1 MQMPEQHYDLV
12 IIGAGAGGLIAA
24 DFAVRLGAKT
34 ALVEKDRIGGD
45 CTWTGCV
52 PSKTLLKI
60 ARVAHQMRIASRYG
74 ITSGSPSIDMAK
86 VHDYV
91 QGAVHQI
98 YQGTTPEALRA
109 KDIDAYLG
117 GARFVDASKIVAGDA
132 TLHAKHFLITTGAA
146 PVIPEISG
154 LRDVPFVTYH
164 QIFDVRDFP
173 RSMIVIGGGPVGAE
187 ISQAYHRLG
196 AQVTVVAD
204 TLLPKEDED
213 VRELM
218 ERVFA
223 GEAIRQ
229 IKGRAKAA
237 RKEGDSI
244 VLSTSDNEATGD
256 LLLVAAGR
264 KPNVEGLDLEKAGVK
279 YSNKGITVD
288 DELRTSASHIYAA
301 GDVLGGYEFSH
312 FAGWQ
317 AFQAVRNAL
326 LPGNS
331 SGHTDVVPWVTFTDP
346 EVAHVGLGEEQA
358 RSRFGNDLKVR
369 RWPIEKIDRAVCEDD
384 RNGFIKVMA
393 KSDGSIVGATIVG
406 ERAGEAIT
414 EIVVAMKHGL
424 KVGDIA
430 GTIHPYPT
438 YSTGIQLATTE
449 MAIEKRLSGAS
460 GKIIRGLS
468 AVAR

>member
-1 MQMPEQHYDLV
+1 MSKQQYDMV

-24 DFAVRLGAKT
+24 GFAVQLGAKV
-34 ALVEKDRIGGD
+34 AIVEKDRIGGD

-52 PSKTLLKI
+52 PSKALLKVAKI
-60 ARVAHQMRIASRYG
+60 AHHVRTASQYG
-74 ITSGSPSIDMAK
+74 ITSTAPEIDMTK
-86 VHDYV
+86 VRDYV
-91 QGAVHQI
+91 KGAVQQI

-109 KDIDAYLG
+109 KGIDVYLG
-117 GARFVDASKIVAGDA
+117 GARFLDASKIIAGDA
-132 TLHAKHFLITTGAA
+132 TLHAKHFLIATGAS

-154 LRDVPFVTYH
+154 LGDVPFVTYH
-164 QIFDVRDFP
+164 QIFDVRDLP
-173 RSMIVIGGGPVGAE
+173 RSMIVVGGGPVGAE
-187 ISQAYHRLG
+187 ISQAYQRLG
-196 AQVTVVAD
+196 AQVTIVGE

-218 ERVFA
+218 EQVFTGEGIRRV
-223 GEAIRQ
+223 
-229 IKGRAKAA
+229 KGRAKAA
-237 RKEGDSI
+237 RKEGDLI
-244 VLSTSDNEATGD
+244 VVSTGQTEARGN

-279 YSNKGITVD
+279 YTNKGITVD
-288 DELRTSASHIYAA
+288 NELRTTVSHIYAA
-301 GDVLGGYEFSH
+301 GDILGTYEFSH

-317 AFQAVRNAL
+317 AFQAARNAL

-331 SGHTDVVPWVTFTDP
+331 SGKTDIVPWVTFTDP
-346 EVAHVGLGEEQA
+346 EVAHVGLAELQA
-358 RSRFGNDLKVR
+358 RSQFGNELKVR

-384 RNGFIKVMA
+384 RNGFIKILA
-393 KSDGSIVGATIVG
+393 KSDGSILGATIVG

-414 EIVVAMKHGL
+414 EIVLAMKHGL
-424 KVGDIA
+424 KVGDVA

-438 YSTGIQLATTE
+438 YSTGVQLLTTE

>member
-1 MQMPEQHYDLV
+1 MQMPEQQYDLV

-45 CTWTGCV
+45 CTWTGCI

-60 ARVAHQMRIASRYG
+60 ARIAHQMRIASRYG
-74 ITSGSPSIDMAK
+74 ITSTPPVIDMSK

-91 QGAVHQI
+91 QDAVQQI

-109 KDIDAYLG
+109 KGIDVYLG
-117 GARFVDASKIVAGDA
+117 GARFLDSSNIVAGDA
-132 TLHAKHFLITTGAA
+132 KLHAKHFLITTGASPA
-146 PVIPEISG
+146 IPEISG

-164 QIFDVRDFP
+164 QIFDVRDLP
-173 RSMIVIGGGPVGAE
+173 RSMIVIGGGPVSAE
-187 ISQAYHRLG
+187 ISQAYQRLG
-196 AQVTVVAD
+196 TQVTIVAD
-204 TLLPKEDED
+204 RLLPKEDQD

-223 GEAIRQ
+223 GEGIRRV
-229 IKGRAKAA
+229 KGRAKAA
-237 RKEGDSI
+237 RKEGDLI
-244 VLSTSDNEATGD
+244 LVSTSDNEAKGN

-279 YSNKGITVD
+279 YNNKGITVD
-288 DELRTSASHIYAA
+288 DELRTTVSHIYAA

-346 EVAHVGLGEEQA
+346 EVARAGLGEEQA
-358 RSRFGNDLKVR
+358 QSRFGNDLKVR

-384 RNGFIKVMA
+384 RDGFIKVLA
-393 KSDGSIVGATIVG
+393 KADGSILGATIVG

-424 KVGDIA
+424 KVGDVA

-438 YSTGIQLATTE
+438 YSTGVQLVTTE
-449 MAIEKRLSGAS
+449 LAIEKRLSGAS

>member
-1 MQMPEQHYDLV
+1 
-12 IIGAGAGGLIAA
+12 
-24 DFAVRLGAKT
+24 
-34 ALVEKDRIGGD
+34 
-45 CTWTGCV
+45 
-52 PSKTLLKI
+52 
-60 ARVAHQMRIASRYG
+60 
-74 ITSGSPSIDMAK
+74 
-86 VHDYV
+86 
-91 QGAVHQI
+91 
-98 YQGTTPEALRA
+98 
-109 KDIDAYLG
+109 
-117 GARFVDASKIVAGDA
+117 
-132 TLHAKHFLITTGAA
+132 
-146 PVIPEISG
+146 
-154 LRDVPFVTYH
+154 
-164 QIFDVRDFP
+164 
-173 RSMIVIGGGPVGAE
+173 
-187 ISQAYHRLG
+187 
-196 AQVTVVAD
+196 VTVVGD

-218 ERVFA
+218 EGVFA
-223 GEAIRQ
+223 GEGIRQ

-244 VLSTSDNEATGD
+244 VVSTDENEARGD
-256 LLLVAAGR
+256 LLFVAAGR

-331 SGHTDVVPWVTFTDP
+331 SGHTDIVPWVTFTDP

-438 YSTGIQLATTE
+438 YSTGVQLATAE

>member
-1 MQMPEQHYDLV
+1 MPEQQYDVV

-24 DFAVRLGAKT
+24 GFAAQLGARV

-52 PSKTLLKI
+52 PSKALLKVAKI
-60 ARVAHQMRIASRYG
+60 AHHVRTASRYG
-74 ITSGSPSIDMAK
+74 ITSTPPAIEMTK

-91 QGAVHQI
+91 QGAVQQI
-98 YQGTTPEALRA
+98 YEGTTPEALRA
-109 KDIDAYLG
+109 KGIDVYLG
-117 GARFVDASKIVAGDA
+117 SARFLDGSKIIAGDT
-132 TLHAKHFLITTGAA
+132 TLHAKHFLITTGAS
-146 PVIPEISG
+146 PVIPEIFG

-164 QIFDVRDFP
+164 HIFDVRDLP
-173 RSMIVIGGGPVGAE
+173 RSMIVVGGGPVGAE
-187 ISQAYHRLG
+187 ISQAYQRLG
-196 AQVTVVAD
+196 AQVTIIAD
-204 TLLPKEDED
+204 ALLPKEDGD

-223 GEAIRQ
+223 GEGIRRV
-229 IKGRAKAA
+229 KGRAKAA
-237 RKEGDSI
+237 RKEGDLI
-244 VLSTSDNEATGD
+244 VVSTGETEARGN

-279 YSNKGITVD
+279 YTNKGITVD
-288 DELRTSASHIYAA
+288 NELRTTVSHIYAA

-317 AFQAVRNAL
+317 AFQAARNAL

-331 SGHTDVVPWVTFTDP
+331 SGKTDIVPWVTFTDP
-346 EVAHVGLGEEQA
+346 EVAHVGLGEAEA

-369 RWPIEKIDRAVCEDD
+369 RLPIGKIDRAVCEDD
-384 RNGFIKVMA
+384 RNGFIKVLA
-393 KSDGSIVGATIVG
+393 KSDGSILGATVVG

-414 EIVVAMKHGL
+414 EIVIAMKHGL
-424 KVGDIA
+424 KVGDVA

-438 YSTGIQLATTE
+438 YSTGVQLVTTE
-449 MAIEKRLSGAS
+449 MAIEKRLSGTS
-460 GKIIRGLS
+460 GKIIRRLS
-468 AVAR
+468 AIAR

>member
-1 MQMPEQHYDLV
+1 MPEQQYDLI

-52 PSKTLLKI
+52 PSKALLQVAK
-60 ARVAHQMRIASRYG
+60 VAHHVRTASRYG
-74 ITSGSPSIDMAK
+74 ITSTPPAIEMRQ
-86 VHDYV
+86 VRDYIQGTV
-91 QGAVHQI
+91 QQI

-109 KDIDAYLG
+109 KGIDVYLG
-117 GARFVDASKIVAGDA
+117 GARFLDASKIVAGDA
-132 TLHAKHFLITTGAA
+132 TLHAKHFLITTGAS

-164 QIFDVRDFP
+164 HIFDIRELP
-173 RSMIVIGGGPVGAE
+173 RSMIVVGGGPVGAE
-187 ISQAYHRLG
+187 ISQAYQRLG
-196 AQVTVVAD
+196 AQVTVIAD

-213 VRELM
+213 VHGLV
-218 ERVFA
+218 ERVFM
-223 GEAIRQ
+223 GEGIQR

-237 RKEGDSI
+237 RKEGDLI
-244 VLSTSDNEATGD
+244 VVSTGETEARGA

-264 KPNVEGLDLEKAGVK
+264 KPNIEGLDLKKVGVK
-279 YSNKGITVD
+279 YTNKGISVD
-288 DELRTSASHIYAA
+288 DGLRTTVNHIYAA
-301 GDVLGGYEFSH
+301 GDVLGSYEFSH

-331 SGHTDVVPWVTFTDP
+331 SGRTDIVPWVTFTDP
-346 EVAHVGLGEEQA
+346 EVAHVGLAETQA
-358 RSRFGNDLKVR
+358 QSQFGSNLKVH

-384 RNGFIKVMA
+384 RNGFIKILA
-393 KSDGSIVGATIVG
+393 KADGSILGATIVA

-414 EIVVAMKHGL
+414 EIVIAMKHGL
-424 KVGDIA
+424 KVGDVA

-438 YSTGIQLATTE
+438 YSTGVQLLTTE
-449 MAIEKRLSGAS
+449 MAIEKRFSGTS

>member
-1 MQMPEQHYDLV
+1 MYRGSKGMQMPEQQYDLV
-12 IIGAGAGGLIAA
+12 VIGAGAGGLIAA

-60 ARVAHQMRIASRYG
+60 AKVAHHVRTARRYG
-74 ITSGSPSIDMAK
+74 ITSGSPAIDMAK

-91 QGAVHQI
+91 QGAVQQI

-109 KDIDAYLG
+109 KGIDVYLG

-132 TLHAKHFLITTGAA
+132 TLRAKHFLITTGAS

-164 QIFDVRDFP
+164 HIFDVRDLP
-173 RSMIVIGGGPVGAE
+173 RSMIVVGGGPVGAE
-187 ISQAYHRLG
+187 ISQAYQRLG
-196 AQVTVVAD
+196 CQVTIIAD
-204 TLLPKEDED
+204 ALLPKEDDD
-213 VRELM
+213 VRKLM

-223 GEAIRQ
+223 EEGIRR

-237 RKEGDSI
+237 RKDGDCI
-244 VLSTSDNEATGD
+244 VVSSGETEARGD

-279 YSNKGITVD
+279 YTSKGIAVD
-288 DELRTSASHIYAA
+288 DDLRTNVSHIYVA

-317 AFQAVRNAL
+317 AFQAVRNAC
-326 LPGNS
+326 P
-331 SGHTDVVPWVTFTDP
+331 
-346 EVAHVGLGEEQA
+346 A
-358 RSRFGNDLKVR
+358 SR
-369 RWPIEKIDRAVCEDD
+369 
-384 RNGFIKVMA
+384 
-393 KSDGSIVGATIVG
+393 
-406 ERAGEAIT
+406 
-414 EIVVAMKHGL
+414 
-424 KVGDIA
+424 
-430 GTIHPYPT
+430 
-438 YSTGIQLATTE
+438 
-449 MAIEKRLSGAS
+449 
-460 GKIIRGLS
+460 
-468 AVAR
+468 